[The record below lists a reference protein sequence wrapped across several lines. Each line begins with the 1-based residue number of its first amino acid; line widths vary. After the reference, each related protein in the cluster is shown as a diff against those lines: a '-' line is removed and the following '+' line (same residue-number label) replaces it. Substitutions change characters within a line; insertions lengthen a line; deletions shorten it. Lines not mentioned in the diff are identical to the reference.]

1 MRLAIISDVHSNL
14 EALEIFLD
22 TISLQRVDRLFCLG
36 DSIGYGPNPNECLEL
51 IRSLDEAVVLMG
63 NHESAA
69 LNLGEARW
77 QMNPI
82 AFKAIVWTEQ
92 RLTKANMDYIRGLP
106 LSAEFDPWAFF
117 HASAYRPERWDYIRP
132 KDRLKVGLCVEFARK
147 RIVCVGH
154 THQPMLLDTNG
165 DPVLAAS
172 FFSDG
177 TSYRED
183 GASKLIVNPG
193 SIGQPRD
200 HVSRPSYIIYDSS
213 DRTITWHRLSDYDPS
228 VTAEK
233 ILSTDLPS
241 ELAYYL
247 TG

>member
-1 MRLAIISDVHSNL
+1 MRLAVFSDVHGNL

-51 IRSLDEAVVLMG
+51 LRSLDQAVVLMG
-63 NHESAA
+63 NHEWAA

-82 AFKAIVWTEQ
+82 AFKAMMWTEQ
-92 RLTKANMDYIRGLP
+92 RLTKAGIDYIRGLP
-106 LSAEFDPWAFF
+106 ISAELDPCVFF
-117 HASAYRPERWDYIRP
+117 HDSAYRPERWDYIRP
-132 KDRLKVGLCVEFARK
+132 KDRLKTGLCLEFATN

-154 THQPMLLDTNG
+154 THKPMLLETNG
-165 DPVLAAS
+165 DPVLAATL
-172 FFSDG
+172 FSDG
-177 TSYRED
+177 TSYRDD
-183 GASKLIVNPG
+183 GESKLIVNPG

-200 HVSRPSYIIYDSS
+200 HASLPSYIIYDSS
-213 DRTITWHRLSDYDPS
+213 DQTITWHRLSDYDPS

-247 TG
+247 TA